1 MPLAGHCA
9 ARQTTLS
16 LMNSYIIYIITN
28 TTSTNEYKK
37 KTNKYKE
44 PNFCQCHLLV
54 GTALRGKQHCLS

>member
-1 MPLAGHCA
+1 
-9 ARQTTLS
+9 
-16 LMNSYIIYIITN
+16 MNSNIIYIITN

>member
-16 LMNSYIIYIITN
+16 LMNSNIIYIITN

-44 PNFCQCHLLV
+44 PIFCQCHLL